1 MARAT
6 PEEQERLNAAH
17 ATADSLHKRWFLF
30 DLGGRRIALP
40 TLVAATLGLLVW
52 DFGAD
57 QSIDAPNLHI
67 AMGTL
72 ATVIGVFS
80 LYSWSK
86 QKQTREAAENTN
98 KAMWKGVFGEEV
110 KS

>member
-17 ATADSLHKRWFLF
+17 AAADNLYKRWSLF
-30 DLGGRRIALP
+30 AIGGRWIALP
-40 TLVAATLGLLVW
+40 TLVAATLGLLAW
-52 DFGAD
+52 DVAD

-98 KAMWKGVFGEEV
+98 KAMWKGIFGEEV